1 MPYNSHLVAWQIP
14 SGIGRSSNILPTLL
28 DRVRVLFN
36 DAIPFLETKP
46 LHPLKRDEQLEW
58 WRGLNHNETRLW
70 VYTLREGTDPTIV
83 GFLKLTDRG
92 SYVTP
97 LFVLDKKYW
106 GRGLGEEIIQH
117 YLQQASPKPL
127 AGSQLVS
134 NPAICYMNKK
144 AGWLIERT
152 ENGVQHLWHPNGT
165 ERRLSLQRT
174 CDEFMRYNE
183 EA

>member
-1 MPYNSHLVAWQIP
+1 MDKLVAWQIP
-14 SGIGRSSNILPTLL
+14 AGIGRSSNILPTLL
-28 DRVRVLFN
+28 DRVRVLYN

-117 YLQQASPKPL
+117 YLQQAKPKPL
-127 AGSQLVS
+127 RGSQLVS
-134 NPAICYMNKK
+134 NGAICHMNKK
-144 AGWLIERT
+144 AGWMIDHTT
-152 ENGVQHLWHPNGT
+152 EAGVQHLYHPNGT
-165 ERRLSLQRT
+165 NVRLT
-174 CDEFMRYNE
+174 PE
-183 EA
+183 ETAQAYLDYWEDK